1 MRRFLMTVAVMLGL
15 GCALHAQDN
24 APATRLSRDT
34 ILIGDQ
40 LEWIIP
46 LEMAPGEK
54 YFLEDIADPPAP
66 GVEIIKPLAIDT
78 LVNNRKT
85 VKIEG
90 KVILTSFDSGS
101 YFLPPLIAMIEHE
114 GGLVDTLYMDGPTL
128 EVTTV
133 PIDTATYV
141 IKDLKGQIKYPLK
154 FKEVIPWVLLALLVA
169 ALVYVIVR
177 WIRMRRAN
185 RTFMGKPIVKDPPHI
200 VALRALDRIRRQKL
214 WQSDKQKQFY
224 TEVTDALR
232 VYIASRYD
240 IVAMERPSKEML
252 ADLKKQDVDPKLYE
266 NMEELF
272 SRADLVKFAKYQ
284 ASAEE
289 NEEVIPDAVRFVN
302 ATYMQEIDETN
313 KEDE

>member
-1 MRRFLMTVAVMLGL
+1 MTVAVMLGL

-169 ALVYVIVR
+169 VLVYVIVR

-200 VALRALDRIRRQKL
+200 VALRALDRIRKQKL

-232 VYIASRYD
+232 VYIADRYD